1 MKDIAIIG
9 VAGRFPEAKNIDELY
24 HNLKAGKDSS
34 RPLSKERLKST
45 TSAVNKKYK
54 VFAWLDDV
62 DKFDHKLFN
71 ISLAE
76 AQNMDPHQRLML
88 EVAYETFES
97 SGYSIDHFF
106 GSNTAVYAGDVIL
119 KYWELAEKY
128 DPTLFTGNINAATAG
143 RIARFFNLRGSA
155 MMIDTNCSSTLVA
168 THLAC
173 NELAAGDAG
182 HALVCGVRIVIKPE
196 EEEGGADL
204 GIMTQDGKTKSFSAA
219 ADGTSAGEAVAAVLL
234 KPLDKALADND
245 IIYAVIKGSAL
256 NQDAQ
261 LSGSLTAPSSAA
273 QAEVICKAWKKADID
288 PLTISYIEPHGSGTK
303 LGDPIEIQ
311 GIDQAFKGL
320 TDKKNFIYASALKSN
335 IGHTDTVAG
344 LSGLIKTVLSLK
356 NKELF
361 PTLHFDAP
369 NPFIDFKNSVIAI
382 NTQLKKWD
390 VPEGQPRRAGVS
402 SFGLSGTNCHII
414 LEEAPERKASA
425 TTDEKAWLINISSRN
440 TKVFAANL
448 QELKRFIEENP
459 TTSIADISHTLNRGR
474 KHYNYRFSVL
484 CKNIESIKEAIE
496 NFLPNLSNE
505 FKASKEL
512 KKLFFIFS
520 DNTGTDEGLINH
532 FISRYPSFTEDYEAC
547 LRAASGIENEN
558 IKTFAFQFAYYKLFE
573 KCGITSPNVMGIG
586 LGRAVID
593 VITGGKT
600 LEDALKT
607 VVDCKQTAVE
617 ELNKR
622 LTALVEREAAKEKV
636 AFIEIGTAGTLI
648 GGLKNLN
655 LENQENIFE
664 VFDLNDNNEEVLKEF
679 FSSLYLSGYNVNW
692 QKAHPQNSGQK
703 IKLPAYKFEP
713 IRCWVKEPVDEN
725 DEELQI
731 DINAKNQQEK
741 AVAENSEFVS
751 NVKIDESWTPI
762 EQKIALL
769 WVEVLKL
776 EEIALDDDF
785 FDIGGHS
792 LIATQ
797 IISRIEK
804 VFQVKIEFT
813 DMFDYPTIRT
823 LAEEVEK
830 QSEVQLKDE
839 TEKEPTTS
847 PTQLHYPLSAAQNRL
862 WVLDQLEGGGTTYN
876 LPGVMILEGKLDNPK
891 FKKSFQ
897 KLVERHES
905 LRTSFHTENGD
916 LVQLVNQQVEFKI
929 TYKTAEE
936 SQLDKIVND
945 FVRPFD
951 LSKAPLFRIEL
962 VEINKEKHLLL
973 MDIHHIIADGVS
985 LRIIF
990 NDFVQIYAGQQLP
1003 ELKIQYKDYSL
1014 WQHSFFQSE
1023 EFKKQEIYWLN
1034 KFSGELP
1041 VLNLVSNFP
1050 RPAIQNFS
1058 GEKLSF
1064 NLSKEDTANIRSL
1077 SGENGATIY
1086 MTLLAAYNVLLYK
1099 YTSQE
1104 DIVVGSVI
1112 AGRKKKEF
1120 ENILGMFVNTLAMRN
1135 HPSAEKSFTAFL
1147 AEVKSTALEAYSNQD
1162 FPFEALV
1169 NNLGLQRDMSRN
1181 PLFDTLITYQN
1192 FFKDDHSKV
1201 NVNELSI
1208 LPYPFEN
1215 KTSKFDLTFEFFEG
1229 ADALKLQIEYCTH
1242 LFNKETIERL
1252 FAHFIQIIRSVSENK
1267 NIALADINLLS
1278 TEEKEQLL
1286 VNFNPTVKTENI
1298 NETVV
1303 SAFEKHLLQ
1312 NPNNVAI
1319 SDGNRTILY
1328 NELNEKAENIAAL
1341 LLKKGLVKE
1350 GVVGVFLNASAEW
1363 LYSILGVLKAGGA
1376 YLPIDPAYPAER
1388 IDFMLKDSG
1397 AKILLTDKTLFHK
1410 SAFSGEVIDI
1420 TEAANNINNGG
1431 VKSVI
1436 APENLAY
1443 IIYTSG
1449 STGQPKGVGV
1459 EHSALFN
1466 LCSWHNNQY
1475 NITAADKATKYAG
1488 LGFDASVWEIFPY
1501 LVSGASVTIVP
1512 EDIRMDMRKLNNFY
1526 ESNGISVSFL
1536 PTQIAEQFMEQENSS
1551 LRLLLTGG
1559 DKLRS
1564 FKKQRYDVVNN
1575 YGPTENTVVSTSF
1588 KLDRFYENIPIGKP
1602 VDGTRVY
1609 ILDKKGNPQPVGVPG
1624 ELCVAGNNL
1633 ARGYINQPELTAQKF
1648 VADPFV
1654 AGEKMYQTGDL
1665 AKWLPDGNIEFL
1677 GRIDA
1682 QVKIRGYRIELGEI
1696 ENQLLS
1702 FSGIKDAVVIDVE
1715 EKDAQ
1720 KFLCAYI
1727 VSETAVD
1734 TSLLKEHLAAKLPD
1748 YMVPLHFISLEKI
1761 PLNANGKVDRK
1772 ALPLPDES
1780 LKTSRA
1786 YVAPITETEVKLSKL
1801 WSESLNIEKPSTEDN
1816 FFELGGHSLKA
1827 TQIISRVYKVFEKEV
1842 PLREIFRNPTIKGL
1856 AAFIESAEK
1865 SAFVSISNVE
1875 KREFYPLSASQ
1886 RRLYI
1891 LNQFQQDNT
1900 SYNIPGALAIEGQ
1913 LDTEK
1918 FEGAIKKVI
1927 QRHENLRTAFVF
1939 NNGEPVQIIKED
1951 VAFNLS
1957 CRESSENEAKDLLK
1971 DFVKPFDL
1979 EQPPLIRA
1987 ELIKIA
1993 ENKHY
1998 FLFDMHHI
2006 INDEVSMN
2014 ILINE
2019 FAALYEGKELEPLKF
2034 QYKDFANWQNNRIAS
2049 GTSDNQKKFWLGQF
2063 KDEIPVLELP
2073 ADFKRPASK
2082 SFKGNRIS
2090 LNLNFET
2097 SQKLRHIALSAGATS
2112 YQLFLTAFNVL
2123 LSKYS
2128 GSEDIV
2134 VGTPI
2139 AGRNH
2144 PDLDKII
2151 GVFINTLALRNFP
2164 KKDISFLSF
2173 LKNVKEKFIEANEN
2187 SDYQFEELIGELS
2200 LKRDLSRH
2208 PLFDVLFVFQ
2218 SAGESSNFASSG
2230 LNFKPLEFPSKSS
2243 KFDITFTIADSGE
2256 DFKIFIDY
2264 STDLFKKETIEKLQ
2278 CHFVQLLQS
2287 VIQKPD
2293 SKLQDL
2299 KLISKEEEQLL
2310 LNGFNNTLKNH
2321 PDSGKAIHQWF
2332 EEQVEGNTSKGIVFK
2347 NENLTF
2353 EELNIKANQL
2363 AHKLTRSGAD
2373 KNQVVAIITERSL
2386 DMITGI
2392 LAALKSGSAFLPID
2406 PDYPQERI
2414 DFVLKDSNATI
2425 LLTQSHLKEK
2435 ADFAGKIIFIDDAAF
2450 QQEDNSN
2457 LLCNTKADDLAY
2469 IIYTSGSTGK
2479 PKGTKLT
2486 HKNLNNYVSWFIEN
2500 QQVKKQDKTTLIHSF
2515 GFDGSFTNI
2524 FGALLCGHE
2533 LHIIPKEFLVDP
2545 EQLLKYVQTE
2555 QISYMKFTPS
2565 LFSVFVNSEAFN
2577 QYDCSSLRMIMLGG
2591 EAISTADVEKYHLKY
2606 RNTVFVNHYGPTET
2620 TIGSIAQAIDF
2631 NCWEDYKHLPSIGYP
2646 IDNTQVYI
2654 LEASLQLCP
2663 MGVVGEL
2670 CISGDGVSVG
2680 YLNREDLTLEKFV
2693 VNPFDSSKKM
2703 YRTGDMAKWLPD
2715 GRVLFLGRRDEQV
2728 KIRGYR
2734 IETGEITE
2742 AVLSLKSISEAVV
2755 VDREDA
2761 SGSKYL
2767 CAYFTSENEVAISEI
2782 KKELARILPEYMVP
2796 AFFVQ
2801 LDKIPVTAHGKVDK
2815 RALPLPT
2822 LQRIAEKEFIAPRT
2836 ITEEKL
2842 TEIWKVVLGQEKI
2855 SVDDNFFEVG
2865 GHSLKAAV
2873 LAGKIFKEFQV
2884 KVSLKQ
2890 IFELPTIEALAQILE
2905 NKENEVFLSIEP
2917 APVLEEYPLSSVQR
2931 RMYVLQEFDGAEITY
2946 NLPMAMKVS
2955 GKIDKKRFENAFKEL
2970 INRHESLRTSFELK
2984 KNQFVQRVISNI
2996 DFKVEFIECSEL
3008 QAKALADS
3016 FIKPFNLNYPPL
3028 FRVTLVSTLP
3038 SEHLLL
3044 IDMHHIISDGTS
3056 TAILIDEFLSI
3067 YEGKEIKQL
3076 ALQYKDYA
3084 YWQNQSEQLLVK
3096 EEQANYWKNKLS
3108 GEIPVMNF
3116 PTDFQRPAVQDFRG
3130 GHIFKSIDK
3139 ETVQQLKQLANST
3152 GSTLYILL
3160 LTAYN
3165 VLLHKYT
3172 QQEDFIVG
3180 SPVAG
3185 RVHPDLEPVVGPFAN
3200 TVVLRNHPK
3209 SEKTFSEFIAE
3220 VKDTVLNAMERQDF
3234 PFEELLGLLKV
3245 ERDVSRNPL
3254 FDTLFAYQNYQRNS
3268 MEVADAGLSFSPYQF
3283 EYNISK
3289 FDISL
3294 VIQGE
3299 DELELGLEYAFSL
3312 FSEQTMETFL
3322 SSYINLLH
3330 YILKNPT
3337 AQISDID
3344 FMSAEEKHKI
3354 LVEFNNTASK
3364 WPKDKTIVQLVEEFV
3379 EREPEKIALV
3389 FGEQKMTYGELNKKA
3404 NQLARKLRGLGV
3416 KPDDRVGLIIDRNFD
3431 IYISILG
3438 ILKAGGAYVPI
3449 DPKNPWDRTLYMLE
3463 DSQTKI
3469 IVTQEHLLD
3478 IIDFEGTVVNVND
3491 AAIFKAEDTNLALV
3505 NKSTDLVYM
3514 IYTSGSTGKP
3524 KGVMLE
3530 HQNVVSYAMNF
3541 KTEYS
3546 IDTDKDIML
3555 SLTRI
3560 SFDMSNTEH
3569 TASMI
3574 NGITMVI
3581 TTTEESNDPQQLS
3594 EIIMRTGANVMQFTP
3609 SRLTLMFSAVGD
3621 EFLNTVNI
3629 LLVGAEALPVS
3640 LNKKLLQYKHL
3651 KVYNVYGPTEATT
3664 WSTGTLIEENR
3675 ITIGKP
3681 HLNEHVYVLNDKL
3694 QVVPTGVSG
3703 EICVSGPGV
3712 GRGYTDQILSK
3723 VKFVENPFIQGE
3735 RMYRTGDLGRWW
3747 PDGHLEFIG
3756 RSDFQVKIR
3765 GYRIEL
3771 GEIENTLLE
3780 YPAITEV
3787 IVLVK
3792 EKADAKDLVA
3802 YMVCKDEV
3810 NIEELNEH
3818 LLKTLPEYMVPAHYV
3833 RLEQMPLNENGKL
3846 DRKKLPEPFGNVTS
3860 AKDFTAPVSATE
3872 IALAGIWKLILEVD
3886 KISTRDNFF
3895 TLGGNSLKAVA
3906 LVSKVK
3912 EITQQEIPFTIIF
3925 NYPTIEKM
3933 AAFLE
3938 EKNQQAEQSEEL
3950 TLLNEKKEKN
3960 IFAFPPA
3967 IGYSIA
3973 YSDLAGQMKEYSF
3986 YGFNFIENEDRLKI
4000 YADKIIAI
4008 QPKGDYTLFGYS
4020 AGGNLAFQVAKAL
4033 SERGKKVD
4041 VVMIDSYLR
4050 QKPEPVT
4057 AAEKEEYAKLYISD
4071 DSDHISNR
4079 YLTSEAMKKAAVRK
4093 IGGYYDYLRKTP
4105 DYGKING
4112 EILLLRSETEKAGDN
4127 GRESWKTAGTGL
4139 RVYQG
4144 VGEHAAMFNEE
4155 YFNTNFSLI
4164 LKMLHKDKN

>member
-34 RPLSKERLKST
+34 RSLSKERLKST

-173 NELAAGDAG
+173 NELAAGDAD

-402 SFGLSGTNCHII
+402 SFGLSGTNCHVI
-414 LEEAPERKASA
+414 LEEPPARKQSLHPKQNENHLFTVSSNSA
-425 TTDEKAWLINISSRN
+425 KGL
-440 TKVFAANL
+440 AANL
-448 QELKRFIEENP
+448 EQLKAFLVSNS
-459 TTSIADISHTLNRGR
+459 TTLPEDISHTLNRGR
-474 KHYNYRFSVL
+474 KHYSYRFS
-484 CKNIESIKEAIE
+484 AIE
-496 NFLPNLSNE
+496 NSTATLLNEINSALQNLDFTS
-505 FKASKEL
+505 KASKEL
-512 KKLFFIFS
+512 KKLFYIFS
-520 DNTGTDEGLINH
+520 DNTCIDENLLNH
-532 FISRYPSFTEDYEAC
+532 FNANYPSFKNNFEKC
-547 LRAASGIENEN
+547 LKAAHSESENV
-558 IKTFAFQFAYYKLFE
+558 KTFAFQYAFYHLLE
-573 KCGITSPNVMGIG
+573 ERGITSANVMGIG
-586 LGRAVID
+586 LGRAVVD
-593 VITGGKT
+593 VISGNKS
-600 LEDALKT
+600 LEEALKT
-607 VVDCKQTAVE
+607 VEDSKQQPIE

-622 LTALVEREAAKEKV
+622 LTALVERECAKEKV
-636 AFIEIGTAGTLI
+636 GFIEIGTAGTLTE
-648 GGLKNLN
+648 GLKK
-655 LENQENIFE
+655 LEIKDKESLYQ
-664 VFDLNDNNEEVLKEF
+664 VFDLELLNADALKKIISE
-679 FSSLYLSGYNVNW
+679 LYQANYSINFD
-692 QKAHPQNSGQK
+692 KAHSQEQGKK
-703 IKLPAYKFEP
+703 IKLPAYKFDP
-713 IRCWVKEPVDEN
+713 VRCWVKEPLT
-725 DEELQI
+725 DEEEALKEKEGAQ
-731 DINAKNQQEK
+731 DINEI
-741 AVAENSEFVS
+741 NSQPVEFS
-751 NVKIDESWTPI
+751 IAIDKSWTST
-762 EQKIALL
+762 EQKIAGF
-769 WVEVLKL
+769 WVEILKL
-776 EEIALDDDF
+776 DEIHLDDDF
-785 FDIGGHS
+785 FELGGHS
-792 LIATQ
+792 LLETQ
-797 IISRIEK
+797 LINRIEK
-804 VFQVKIEFT
+804 TFGVKVSFADISEFS
-813 DMFDYPTIRT
+813 TIRS
-823 LAEEVEK
+823 LSLEIDQMIEIQNKSLDPKALKPAEKREF
-830 QSEVQLKDE
+830 
-839 TEKEPTTS
+839 
-847 PTQLHYPLSAAQNRL
+847 YPLSAAQYRI
-862 WVLDQLEGGGTTYN
+862 WVMEQIQGVGTTYN
-876 LPGVMILEGKLDNPK
+876 LPGVMILEGSIDKVKLENT
-891 FKKSFQ
+891 FR
-897 KLVERHES
+897 KLIDRHES
-905 LRTSFHTENGD
+905 LRTSFKTENGEP
-916 LVQLVNQQVEFKI
+916 VQQIHKQANFEISFKKASEEI
-929 TYKTAEE
+929 LDQIVTA
-936 SQLDKIVND
+936 
-945 FVRPFD
+945 FVKPFNF
-951 LSKAPLFRIEL
+951 SRAPLLRIEL
-962 VEINKEKHLLL
+962 VEISEQKHLLL
-973 MDIHHIIADGVS
+973 LDIHHIISDGIS
-985 LRIIF
+985 SGIFF
-990 NDFVQIYAGQQLP
+990 NDFVQLYSGQNLP
-1003 ELKIQYKDYSL
+1003 ELKIQYKDYAV
-1014 WQHSFFQSE
+1014 WQQLFFQSDE
-1023 EFKKQEIYWLN
+1023 LKAQENYWLN
-1034 KFSGELP
+1034 KFEGTLP
-1041 VLNLVSNFP
+1041 VLNLPADYS
-1050 RPAIQNFS
+1050 RPKVQSFE
-1058 GEKLSF
+1058 GDRLSF
-1064 NLSKEDTANIRSL
+1064 ELSKEDTEKVRNL
-1077 SGENGATIY
+1077 SKETGATIY
-1086 MTLLAAYNVLLYK
+1086 MTLLAAYNVLLHK
-1099 YTSQE
+1099 YTGQQ
-1104 DIVVGSVI
+1104 DIIVGSVI
-1112 AGRKKKEF
+1112 AGRTKSEL
-1120 ENILGMFVNTLAMRN
+1120 ESILGMFVNTLAMRN
-1135 HPSAEKSFTAFL
+1135 FPTEEKTFAAFL
-1147 AEVKSTALEAYSNQD
+1147 NEVKQTAHQAYSNQEY
-1162 FPFEALV
+1162 PFATLV
-1169 NNLGLQRDMSRN
+1169 DKLNIPRDLSRN

-1192 FFKDDHSKV
+1192 FYKQDESKISLG
-1201 NVNELSI
+1201 NLD
-1208 LPYPFEN
+1208 LKPYPFEN
-1215 KTSKFDLTFEFFEG
+1215 KTSKFDITLEIFEG
-1229 ADALKLQIEYCTH
+1229 AENLKIQLEYCVK
-1242 LFNKETIERL
+1242 LFKKETIERFL
-1252 FAHFIQIIRSVSENK
+1252 SHFQQLLKIVSVNKEISIADISLITDTEKNQLAEFNCATLLEKSSVSV
-1267 NIALADINLLS
+1267 IA
-1278 TEEKEQLL
+1278 
-1286 VNFNPTVKTENI
+1286 
-1298 NETVV
+1298 
-1303 SAFEKHLLQ
+1303 AFEKQ
-1312 NPNNVAI
+1312 AEQTPGNTAVI
-1319 SDGNRTILY
+1319 DGNKNLSY
-1328 NELNEKAENIAAL
+1328 KELNEKANKVAAAL
-1341 LLKKGLVKE
+1341 VEKGIAKE
-1350 GVVGVFLNASAEW
+1350 EVVGVLLNASSEMFI
-1363 LYSILGVLKAGGA
+1363 SILGVLKAGGA
-1376 YLPIDPAYPAER
+1376 YLPIDPAYPAQR
-1388 IDFMLKDSG
+1388 INFMLKDSL
-1397 AKILLTDKTLFHK
+1397 AKCLISNADLVKDLSFEASLL
-1410 SAFSGEVIDI
+1410 DI
-1420 TEAANNINNGG
+1420 NKEQIFQKEYQQFPKVDVA
-1431 VKSVI
+1431 S
-1436 APENLAY
+1436 ENLAY

-1449 STGQPKGVGV
+1449 STGQPKGVAV
-1459 EHSALFN
+1459 EHAALFN
-1466 LCSWHNNQY
+1466 LCSWHINQY
-1475 NITAADKATKYAG
+1475 KIIAADKATKYAG
-1488 LGFDASVWEIFPY
+1488 VGFDASVWEIFPY
-1501 LVSGASVTIVP
+1501 LLSGASVTIVP

-1564 FKKQRYDVVNN
+1564 FKKQSYQVVNN

-1588 KLDRFYENIPIGKP
+1588 EIDRFYENIPIGEP
-1602 VDGTRVY
+1602 VDGTRAY

-1648 VADPFV
+1648 VADPFD
-1654 AGEKMYQTGDL
+1654 AGKKMYRTGDL

-1677 GRIDA
+1677 GRIDD

-1696 ENQLLS
+1696 ENQLLG

-1720 KFLCAYI
+1720 KFLCAYT
-1727 VSETAVD
+1727 VSDTAVD
-1734 TSLLKEHLAAKLPD
+1734 TSLLKEHLAARLPD
-1748 YMVPLHFISLEKI
+1748 YMVPLHFISIDKI

-1772 ALPLPDES
+1772 GLPLPDEN
-1780 LKTSRA
+1780 LKTARA
-1786 YVAPITETEVKLSKL
+1786 YIAPVTETEVKLAKL

-1827 TQIISRVYKVFEKEV
+1827 TQIISQVYKVFEREV
-1842 PLREIFRNPTIKGL
+1842 PLREIFTNPTIKGL
-1856 AAFIESAEK
+1856 AAFIESAQK

-1875 KREFYPLSASQ
+1875 KREFFPLSASQ

-1900 SYNIPGALAIEGQ
+1900 SYNIPGALVIEGQ

-1939 NNGEPVQIIKED
+1939 NNGEPVQVIKED

-1957 CRESSENEAKDLLK
+1957 CRESSENEAEDLLK

-2034 QYKDFANWQNNRIAS
+2034 QYKDFANWQNNRLAS
-2049 GTSDNQKKFWLGQF
+2049 DASDNQKKFWLGQF

-2112 YQLFLTAFNVL
+2112 YQFFLTAFNVL

-2218 SAGESSNFASSG
+2218 SAGESSTFASSG
-2230 LNFKPLEFPSKSS
+2230 LHFKPLEFPAKSS

-2278 CHFVQLLQS
+2278 GHFVQLLQS

-2293 SKLQDL
+2293 SKIQDL
-2299 KLISKEEEQLL
+2299 NLISKEEEHLL
-2310 LNGFNNTLKNH
+2310 LNGFNNTLKSH
-2321 PDSGKAIHQWF
+2321 PNSEKSIQQWF

-2353 EELNIKANQL
+2353 EDLNKRANQL
-2363 AHKLTRSGAD
+2363 AHKLLKSGAG
-2373 KNQVVAIITERSL
+2373 KNQVVAIVTERSL

-2392 LAALKSGSAFLPID
+2392 MAALKSGSAFLPID

-2414 DFVLKDSNATI
+2414 DFVLLDSNATI

-2435 ADFAGKIIFIDDAAF
+2435 VDFAGKIIFIDDVAM

-2457 LLCNTKADDLAY
+2457 LVCNTKAEDLAY

-2500 QQVKKQDKTTLIHSF
+2500 QQIKKQDKTTLIHSF

-2565 LFSVFVNSEAFN
+2565 LFSVFVNSEVFN
-2577 QYDCSSLRMIMLGG
+2577 QFDCSSLRMIMLGG
-2591 EAISTADVEKYHLKY
+2591 EAINTADVEKYHLIY
-2606 RNTVFVNHYGPTET
+2606 PHTVFLNHYGPTET

-2631 NCWEDYKHLPSIGYP
+2631 NFWEDYKHLPSIGYP

-2654 LEASLQLCP
+2654 LDTSLQLCP

-2670 CISGDGVSVG
+2670 CIAGDGVSVG
-2680 YLNREDLTLEKFV
+2680 YLSREDLTSEKFV
-2693 VNPFDSSKKM
+2693 VSPFDSSKKM
-2703 YRTGDMAKWLPD
+2703 YRTGDMAKWLAD
-2715 GRVLFLGRRDEQV
+2715 GRMLFLGRRDEQV

-2734 IETGEITE
+2734 IEIGEITE

-2755 VDREDA
+2755 VDRVDA

-2767 CAYFTSENEVAISEI
+2767 CAYFTSENEVAVSEI
-2782 KKELARILPEYMVP
+2782 KKELARKLPEYMVP

-2815 RALPLPT
+2815 KALPLPMM
-2822 LQRIAEKEFIAPRT
+2822 QRTAEKEFIAPRT
-2836 ITEEKL
+2836 TTEKKL
-2842 TEIWKVVLGQEKI
+2842 TEIWKGVLGQENI
-2855 SVDDNFFEVG
+2855 SIEDNFFEVG

-2890 IFELPTIEALAQILE
+2890 IFELPTIGELAQILE
-2905 NKENEVFLSIEP
+2905 NKENEIFLSIEP

-2931 RMYVLQEFDGAEITY
+2931 RLYVLQEFDGAEITY

-2955 GKIDKKRFENAFKEL
+2955 GEIDKQRFENAFKEL

-2984 KNQFVQRVISNI
+2984 KNQFVQRIISTI
-2996 DFKVEFIECSEL
+2996 DFNVEFIDCSEP
-3008 QAKALADS
+3008 QAKVLADS
-3016 FIKPFNLNYPPL
+3016 FIKPFNLNQPPL
-3028 FRVTLVSTLP
+3028 FRVTLVSTSL

-3056 TAILIDEFLSI
+3056 TAILIDEFLSL
-3067 YEGKEIKQL
+3067 YEGKELKQL

-3096 EEQANYWKNKLS
+3096 EEQAEYWKNKLS

-3130 GHIFKSIDK
+3130 GHIFKRIDK

-3185 RVHPDLEPVVGPFAN
+3185 RSHPDLEPVVGPFAN
-3200 TVVLRNHPK
+3200 TVVLRNHPN
-3209 SEKTFSEFIAE
+3209 SEKTFSGFLTE

-3234 PFEELLGLLKV
+3234 PFEELMNLLKL
-3245 ERDVSRNPL
+3245 ERDISRNPL
-3254 FDTLFAYQNYQRNS
+3254 FDTLFAYQNFNRQS
-3268 MEVADAGLSFSPYQF
+3268 AQSKDSGLAFSPYSF
-3283 EYNISK
+3283 EYNVSK

-3294 VIQGE
+3294 VVQGE
-3299 DELELGLEYAFSL
+3299 DELELGLEYAVGL

-3330 YILKNPT
+3330 SILKNPT
-3337 AQISDID
+3337 AQIVDID

-3354 LVEFNNTASK
+3354 SVDFNDTAFE
-3364 WPKDKTIVQLVEEFV
+3364 WPKEKTIVQLVEEFV
-3379 EREPEKIALV
+3379 ERKPGKIALV

-3416 KPDDRVGLIIDRNFD
+3416 KPDDRVGLIIERNFD
-3431 IYISILG
+3431 IYIGILG

-3574 NGITMVI
+3574 NGMTMVL

-3621 EFLNTVNI
+3621 EFLNTVKI

-3651 KVYNVYGPTEATT
+3651 KVFNVYGPTEATT
-3664 WSTGTLIEENR
+3664 WSTGTLIEESR

-3694 QVVPTGVSG
+3694 QVVPVGVSG
-3703 EICVSGPGV
+3703 EICVAGPGV
-3712 GRGYTDQILSK
+3712 GRGYTDLVQSK
-3723 VKFVENPFIQGE
+3723 VKFVENPFIPGE
-3735 RMYRTGDLGRWW
+3735 RMYRTGDLGKWW

-3771 GEIENTLLE
+3771 GEIESTLLE

-3802 YMVCKDEV
+3802 YMVCKDEL

-3846 DRKKLPEPFGNVTS
+3846 DRKKLPEPFGNTIT
-3860 AKDFTAPVSATE
+3860 AKEFTAPESATE
-3872 IALAGIWKLILEVD
+3872 IALAEIWKQTLEVD

-3912 EITQQEIPFTIIF
+3912 EITQLEVPFTIIF

-3933 AAFLE
+3933 AVFLE
-3938 EKNQQAEQSEEL
+3938 EKNQQTEQAEEL
-3950 TLLNEKKEKN
+3950 TLLNEKKEKH

-3973 YSDLAGQMKEYSF
+3973 YSDLAEQMKDYSF
-3986 YGFNFIENEDRLKI
+3986 YGFNFIESKDRLKI

-4008 QPKGDYTLFGYS
+4008 QPEDDYTLFGYS
-4020 AGGNLAFQVAKAL
+4020 AGGNLAFQVARAL

-4071 DSDHISNR
+4071 DPDHISNK
-4079 YLTSEAMKKAAVRK
+4079 YLTNDAMKKAALKK
-4093 IGGYYDYLRKTP
+4093 IGGYYEYLRNTP
-4105 DYGKING
+4105 DMGKING
-4112 EILLLRSETEKAGDN
+4112 EIIFLRSETEKQDDK
-4127 GRESWKTAGTGL
+4127 GRESWDLSGSGF
-4139 RVYQG
+4139 RIYQG
-4144 VGEHAAMFNEE
+4144 SGQHAEMFNEH
-4155 YFNTNFSLI
+4155 YFNTNFSVL
-4164 LKMLHKDKN
+4164 LKMLQNYKP